1 MLRWGQDLALVN
13 ILQLLVGILGL
24 STNNV
29 LMVNETGLK
38 IVRIQIDKR
47 TFEEVSG
54 KVDEILV
61 SVTPQKHDM
70 VIFFKGGGSVKW
82 PAFDFEDVH
91 EVIFYRT
98 HHHEIRARTET

>member
-1 MLRWGQDLALVN
+1 MN

-29 LMVNETGLK
+29 LMVNETGIK
-38 IVRIQIDKR
+38 MVRIVIDKR

-61 SVTPQKHDM
+61 NVTPQKHDM
-70 VIFFKGGGSVKW
+70 VIYFKGGGHVDW
-82 PAFDFEDVH
+82 PQFDFEGIH

-98 HHHEIRARTET
+98 HHHEIRARAQ